1 MKIKNLE
8 KFEKWLKEKSKY
20 EIYNIN
26 EYLEEVEMQTGING
40 SETYELSK
48 GMTKS
53 GFPETYDLKIETEIN
68 EDTGEILYTYIF

>member
-26 EYLEEVEMQTGING
+26 EYLEEVEIQTGING

-48 GMTKS
+48 DMTKS
-53 GFPETYDLKIETEIN
+53 GFPETYNLEIEAEIN
-68 EDTGEILYTYIF
+68 DDTDEILYTYIF

>member
-48 GMTKS
+48 DMTKS
-53 GFPETYDLKIETEIN
+53 GFPETYNLEIEAEIN
-68 EDTGEILYTYIF
+68 DDTDEILYTYIF